1 VKPDEAFYLNPFV
14 TREKG
19 RRGYRQKRYRS
30 NGTNTTIGGTHWRSV
45 ISLSNDDPRG
55 GSVEQSREPTNRNRI
70 QGEVA
75 QGERTFDR
83 ELYRPKSH
91 RVDPATVR

>member
-14 TREKG
+14 TREKD

-55 GSVEQSREPTNRNRI
+55 GSVEQSR
-70 QGEVA
+70 
-75 QGERTFDR
+75 
-83 ELYRPKSH
+83 
-91 RVDPATVR
+91 